1 MEKNR
6 YDVYCISCGKEEL
19 IAENMLVEDACILVK
34 ALFEHYFAEPGIA
47 MQIRHRE
54 KKE

>member
-1 MEKNR
+1 VEKNR